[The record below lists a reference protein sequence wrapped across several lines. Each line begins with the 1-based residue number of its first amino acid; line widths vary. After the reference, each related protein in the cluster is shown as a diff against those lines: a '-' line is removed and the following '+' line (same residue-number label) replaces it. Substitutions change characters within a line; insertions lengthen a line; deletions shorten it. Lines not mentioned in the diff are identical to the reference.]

1 MAKYS
6 ASVNGTAGADPQTFI
21 NLFSAGNAR
30 GYIYDVV
37 LGSDATPADQ
47 AGSYEMM
54 RTTAVG
60 TEGAGFTPTKLDPDS
75 AASDCDAGIT
85 HSVEPT
91 ETAASELMRFAVNQ
105 RATFRFVT
113 APGGELIIPATA
125 NNGINLVRRAS
136 TSNFAVDCTI
146 HFSE

>member
-6 ASVNGTAGADPQTFI
+6 VSVDGCSGADPQTVI

-30 GYIYDVV
+30 GHIYDIL

-47 AGSYEMM
+47 AGSMEVL

-60 TEGAGFTPTKLDPDS
+60 TEGAGFTPTKLDPQS
-75 AASDCDAGIT
+75 KAADCDAGVK

-91 ETAASELMRFAVNQ
+91 ETANSQLLRFAFNQ
-105 RATFRFVT
+105 RATFRWVAT
-113 APGGELIIPATA
+113 PGSELIIPATA
-125 NNGINLVRRAS
+125 NNGISLVRRAS
-136 TSNFAVDCTI
+136 TADFAMDATI
-146 HFSE
+146 LFFE